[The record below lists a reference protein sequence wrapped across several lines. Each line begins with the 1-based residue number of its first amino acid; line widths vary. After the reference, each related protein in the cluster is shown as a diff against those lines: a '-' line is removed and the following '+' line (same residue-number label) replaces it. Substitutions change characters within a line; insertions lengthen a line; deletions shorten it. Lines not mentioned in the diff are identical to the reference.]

1 MIFQSDKGIGLDNTD
16 FSQLGAM
23 AGMYQQPGSPSSPV
37 VSRFTPSNQSYLT
50 WGHLFLAIISNGRL
64 SQSETQSAT
73 LPHIRGPTF
82 GPLQPRGAYLAA
94 KRLPFAQY
102 AIPATLWAVNCGEFG
117 SVLRLSLP
125 ANFLERVYEKFGRRT
140 FAV

>member
-50 WGHLFLAIISNGRL
+50 WGHHFKQL
-64 SQSETQSAT
+64 SQMDGYRSPRPSPQPSPTLGGRHSA
-73 LPHIRGPTF
+73 PCSPGEPTS
-82 GPLQPRGAYLAA
+82 LQNDYHLHNMQFQQHFEQ
-94 KRLPFAQY
+94 L
-102 AIPATLWAVNCGEFG
+102 TV
-117 SVLRLSLP
+117 VSLD
-125 ANFLERVYEKFGRRT
+125 RCYD
-140 FAV
+140 

>member
-1 MIFQSDKGIGLDNTD
+1 MKFDGCLQLRVKSKRPYYSACKGNFFNLVIFQSDKGIGLDNTD

-102 AIPATLWAVNCGEFG
+102 AIPATL
-117 SVLRLSLP
+117 
-125 ANFLERVYEKFGRRT
+125 
-140 FAV
+140 